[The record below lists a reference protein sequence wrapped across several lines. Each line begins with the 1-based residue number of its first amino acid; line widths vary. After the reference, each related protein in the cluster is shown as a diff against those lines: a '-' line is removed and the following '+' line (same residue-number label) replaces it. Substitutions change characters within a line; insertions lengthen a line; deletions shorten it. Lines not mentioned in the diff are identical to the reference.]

1 MEEYTAVEVSAL
13 IEEETQ
19 NGLETMLR
27 EGARRML
34 QAALELEVSAYLE
47 VSKSQQDAV
56 GHQVVV
62 RNGHHRERT
71 LVTGVG
77 PISIRQ
83 PRVQDRRVDHQFTS
97 AILPPYLRR
106 TPSIDELIPA
116 LYLKGVSTSQFPEA
130 LSAILGEGVSGLSSA
145 NIVRLKAL
153 WEEEYLRWQKRDL
166 RSKHYVYIWVDGI
179 YFNVG

>member
-1 MEEYTAVEVSAL
+1 MPEYTAVDVTAL

-19 NGLETMLR
+19 SSLESMLR
-27 EGARRML
+27 DGARRML
-34 QAALELEVSAYLE
+34 QAALEMEVSAYLE
-47 VSKSQQDAV
+47 ASKAQRDAA
-56 GHQVVV
+56 GHQAVV

-106 TPSIDELIPA
+106 TPSIDALIPA
-116 LYLKGVSTSQFPEA
+116 LYLKAFRPLSFPT
-130 LSAILGEGVSGLSSA
+130 
-145 NIVRLKAL
+145 R
-153 WEEEYLRWQKRDL
+153 
-166 RSKHYVYIWVDGI
+166 
-179 YFNVG
+179 